1 MNDRKRVSII
11 QIITNHFLNE
21 VFIEQNFIQESGDLS
36 NLASIT
42 ILIQINPKIKLPINR
57 YLFET

>member
-1 MNDRKRVSII
+1 MKDRKRVSII

-42 ILIQINPKIKLPINR
+42 ILIQINPK
-57 YLFET
+57 